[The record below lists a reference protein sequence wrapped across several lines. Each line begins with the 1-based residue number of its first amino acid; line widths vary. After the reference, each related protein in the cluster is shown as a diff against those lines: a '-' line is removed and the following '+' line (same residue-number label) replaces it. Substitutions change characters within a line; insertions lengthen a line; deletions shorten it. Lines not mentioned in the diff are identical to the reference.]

1 MLEFTVSKIS
11 VFGMPKW
18 HGDVKYENRKK
29 LQCRIT
35 TTMAESRE
43 VSGSMT
49 IYTDN
54 FESYDDLWIW
64 TMTGIYA

>member
-29 LQCRIT
+29 L
-35 TTMAESRE
+35 
-43 VSGSMT
+43 
-49 IYTDN
+49 
-54 FESYDDLWIW
+54 
-64 TMTGIYA
+64 